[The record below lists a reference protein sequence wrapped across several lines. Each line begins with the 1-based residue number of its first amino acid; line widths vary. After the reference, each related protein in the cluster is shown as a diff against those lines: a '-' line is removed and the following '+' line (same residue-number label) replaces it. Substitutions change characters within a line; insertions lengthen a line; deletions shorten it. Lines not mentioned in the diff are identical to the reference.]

1 MSSEAHVRHH
11 FDYHQ
16 GLHCNFLLLIMEK
29 NMMDQVIRTCSM
41 FSSDEKVLQKAGLM
55 ALNVAVGQ
63 IEFAAV
69 ELTISTMD
77 KAVEKDNL
85 GDALAYLLELKRVG
99 WGVNGVGIVEL
110 VYRLVY
116 LKFESNLERLQT

>member
-1 MSSEAHVRHH
+1 
-11 FDYHQ
+11 
-16 GLHCNFLLLIMEK
+16 
-29 NMMDQVIRTCSM
+29 M